1 MASVPK
7 NDIRF
12 PVKIGEESKVAI
24 YSATLLEGEEQ
35 LLVTRDGKFFLTDG
49 KGDFFPFKTNEVYTI
64 KEIDDKFTINTGI
77 LNQKIETL
85 TNDVVS
91 LAIEF
96 DDYLKKSDFD
106 TFKLNTDNNIYIIDA
121 KLIELDE
128 LGTHSNRDILDLL
141 SKDVDG
147 NLLFNGTKLAVSIE
161 TTDVEIDTTIKTIWG
176 DTI

>member
-1 MASVPK
+1 MAIVPK

-12 PVKIGEESKVAI
+12 PVKIGEESRVAT
-24 YSATLLEGEEQ
+24 YSATILQGEEQ
-35 LLVTRDGKFFLTDG
+35 LLITRNGKLFLTDG
-49 KGDFFPFKTNEVYTI
+49 KGGLFSFKTNEVYTI

-77 LNQKIETL
+77 LNQKIENL

-91 LAIEF
+91 LAIQF

-121 KLIELDE
+121 KLIELDH
-128 LGTHSNRDILDLL
+128 LGTHSNRDALDLI

-161 TTDVEIDTTIKTIWG
+161 TTDAEIDTTIKTIWG
-176 DTI
+176 ETI